1 MTSHTGP
8 AVNTIALTKF
18 LGQWVLD
25 TATCQYEQG
34 DPPKF
39 ESHTLYLDGDHL
51 MIDITR
57 TDADGEIHNLSFR
70 TRVDGVREAFD
81 GGPLADEIS
90 ATLNEDAELALSAW
104 RVGVELMF
112 AERRITGDGSTM
124 ELYQQV
130 NLPNGASPSNTATFR
145 RTQ

>member
-1 MTSHTGP
+1 MTSQTGP
-8 AVNTIALTKF
+8 AVNTIAVTKF

-25 TATCQYEQG
+25 TTTCQYEQG
-34 DPPKF
+34 DPPKY

-51 MIDITR
+51 VIDMNR

-104 RVGVELMF
+104 RAGVELMF

-145 RTQ
+145 RVQ